1 MAGILSATAS
11 LADDVVEP
19 CLTCWCARTTRGG
32 DAAVSAPA
40 NDPAGRAGRAA
51 PRDPGRRLLPG
62 STIRPDDIAA
72 RFGVSRIPVR
82 ESLKIL
88 EGQGLVEHSAHAG
101 YVVPMLTAEDAVE
114 IYAIRAMLET
124 EALRR
129 GLRRATDADRAAAAA
144 AFDAASRSLAEGDP
158 NGYSTHS
165 NRFHAALFAPCAM
178 PRLMRL
184 IANVW
189 DSTETYRPARIL
201 PPRQRDLH
209 HEHRAILTA
218 FQRGDAAA
226 VVAESDRHREHLL
239 DVVLEGIPPPA
250 RQR

>member
-1 MAGILSATAS
+1 MPQFQRPPTTQQ
-11 LADDVVEP
+11 VV
-19 CLTCWCARTTRGG
+19 L
-32 DAAVSAPA
+32 DALR
-40 NDPAGRAGRAA
+40 RAIQDGE
-51 PRDPGRRLLPG
+51 LLPG

-114 IYAIRAMLET
+114 IYAIRAMLE
-124 EALRR
+124 
-129 GLRRATDADRAAAAA
+129 TDADRAAAAA

>member
-1 MAGILSATAS
+1 MPQFQRPPTTQQ
-11 LADDVVEP
+11 VVP
-19 CLTCWCARTTRGG
+19 
-32 DAAVSAPA
+32 DALR
-40 NDPAGRAGRAA
+40 RAIQDGE
-51 PRDPGRRLLPG
+51 LLPG

-129 GLRRATDADRAAAAA
+129 GLRRATDADRAGAAA
-144 AFDAASRSLAEGDP
+144 AFDPASRSLAEGDP

-239 DVVLEGIPPPA
+239 DVVLEGIPPAA
-250 RQR
+250 RQRLTG

>member
-1 MAGILSATAS
+1 MPQFQRPPTTQQ
-11 LADDVVEP
+11 VV
-19 CLTCWCARTTRGG
+19 L
-32 DAAVSAPA
+32 DALR
-40 NDPAGRAGRAA
+40 RAIQDGE
-51 PRDPGRRLLPG
+51 LLPG

-88 EGQGLVEHSAHAG
+88 EGQGLVEHSAHTG

-129 GLRRATDADRAAAAA
+129 GLRRATGADRAAAAEA
-144 AFDAASRSLAEGDP
+144 YEAASRSLSDGDP
-158 NGYSTHS
+158 NGYSVHS

-189 DSTETYRPARIL
+189 DSTETYRPARML
-201 PPRQRDLH
+201 PPRQRDDLH
-209 HEHRAILTA
+209 DEHRAILTA
-218 FQRGDAAA
+218 FQRGDAPA
-226 VVAESDRHREHLL
+226 VIAESDRHREHLL
-239 DVVLEGIPPPA
+239 DAVLEGIPAVHPRPERGRLA
-250 RQR
+250 G